1 MVQDGMSLLGSLSA
15 KRGEQEGE
23 REEEGR
29 VSLVVTITTLFDY
42 GNYESCAAK
51 EEREEREKRQGG
63 SSLLPHV
70 HRRFMMMMMMMMLG
84 KKKEQRTLRWFDE
97 TAR

>member
-1 MVQDGMSLLGSLSA
+1 MSLLESLSA

-51 EEREEREKRQGG
+51 EEREEREKRRGG